1 MSYTALAW
9 AATAQCP
16 DPTSKLVLFVLAS
29 FLNRKTGQL
38 DPSFDTIAKRAQL
51 TRRAVIQKLALLESA
66 GLVERIVRN
75 AEPGAS
81 QNTSNHYRLKVGVV
95 NEVHHRGECHSP
107 GVVNEVHPNQEPR
120 TYPLPPR
127 WEPNDVALREMKERY
142 PELDL
147 NVSTGRFTSY
157 FTSTG
162 SRFTDDGWIQRWTK
176 WITED
181 GDDLKRPKRTASRLA
196 RTEQTKRDNRR
207 RADETLAYI
216 AALQNN
222 VAK

>member
-95 NEVHHRGECHSP
+95 NEVHHRSEWHSP
-107 GVVNEVHPNQEPR
+107 GVVNEVHPNKEPR
-120 TYPLPPR
+120 THPLPPG
-127 WEPNDVALREMKERY
+127 WGPNDVALREMRERY

-147 NVSTGRFTSY
+147 NASTDRFTAH
-157 FTSTG
+157 FTSKGTLN
-162 SRFTDDGWIQRWTK
+162 TDNGWIQRWKT
-176 WITED
+176 WVSED
-181 GDDLKRPKRTASRLA
+181 GSDPRRTKRTATRLT
-196 RTEQTKRDNRR
+196 RGQRIKLENTRR
-207 RADETLAYI
+207 VNATLA
-216 AALQNN
+216 
-222 VAK
+222 